1 VTQPASNSTTFK
13 KPQLTTHKTTTV
25 NLNMRPATQPAG
37 HVNTEEWVSM
47 EMFQAV
53 VERLETLQQSYQSL
67 QEERQENLQQMADA
81 ITKLA
86 DRLYKNTTVIS
97 SMDNHLIDTSR
108 RVTALETSIKSLQHA
123 AATTASWKST
133 MEAGTKKMAD
143 QLSRGTSGEGATNNQ
158 RDTSDSSFFIGGMY
172 ILRDWYG
179 DRYADPAEIVSCIL
193 KQTHL
198 ICSVEKMTL
207 ADKAAR
213 EKGSRLA
220 ARAMIVTMR
229 SPMMKKEAIIQIK
242 GWLAREGIRRGVT
255 VCDSFSA
262 EVQSNVR
269 SMGRYADQK
278 KKEGLFFQY
287 RVINKDGAALLQT
300 KEKKRDSYRDRTV
313 SEHQTSKNPPP
324 QLPSSTSTSN
334 QSNSNQQQTNN
345 SRPASPQSGAAGQ
358 LPTAT
363 TYKEEYYQSDYY
375 KNFAA
380 KQQLIADRLMQMERK
395 AEREQHHLEFMQMER
410 KAEREQ
416 HHLEFLQM
424 NGEIPMNG

>member
-1 VTQPASNSTTFK
+1 
-13 KPQLTTHKTTTV
+13 
-25 NLNMRPATQPAG
+25 
-37 HVNTEEWVSM
+37 M

-67 QEERQENLQQMADA
+67 QEERQELLQAMQDA
-81 ITKLA
+81 I
-86 DRLYKNTTVIS
+86 IS
-97 SMDNHLIDTSR
+97 NRTALSKMDNHLIDTSR

-143 QLSRGTSGEGATNNQ
+143 QLSRGTRGEGATNNQ

-213 EKGSRLA
+213 EKGCRLA

-313 SEHQTSKNPPP
+313 SEHQLSAFQKAPRAQHIETPQTSKNPPP

-345 SRPASPQSGAAGQ
+345 SRPASSQSGAAGQ

-363 TYKEEYYQSDYY
+363 TYKEEYYQSEYY

-395 AEREQHHLEFMQMER
+395 AEREQHN
-410 KAEREQ
+410 
-416 HHLEFLQM
+416 LEFLQM
-424 NGEIPMNG
+424 IGEIPMYG

>member
-1 VTQPASNSTTFK
+1 
-13 KPQLTTHKTTTV
+13 
-25 NLNMRPATQPAG
+25 MRPATQPAG

-81 ITKLA
+81 ITKIA
-86 DRLYKNTTVIS
+86 DSLYKNTTAIS

-313 SEHQTSKNPPP
+313 SEHQLSAFQKAPRAQHIETPQTSKNPPP

-358 LPTAT
+358 PPTAILD
-363 TYKEEYYQSDYY
+363 KIEYY
-375 KNFAA
+375 KNEYYKHLATI
-380 KQQLIADRLMQMERK
+380 QQLTAIQQQQQQIADTLPQMERTI
-395 AEREQHHLEFMQMER
+395 EREHQQYP
-410 KAEREQ
+410 
-416 HHLEFLQM
+416 EFLQM
-424 NGEIPMNG
+424 HWPIPMNG

>member
-1 VTQPASNSTTFK
+1 
-13 KPQLTTHKTTTV
+13 
-25 NLNMRPATQPAG
+25 
-37 HVNTEEWVSM
+37 M

-81 ITKLA
+81 ITKIA
-86 DRLYKNTTVIS
+86 DSLYKNTTVIS

-143 QLSRGTSGEGATNNQ
+143 QLSRGTSGEGVTNNQ

-313 SEHQTSKNPPP
+313 SEHQLSAFQKAPRAQHIETPQTSKNPPP

-345 SRPASPQSGAAGQ
+345 SRPASSQSGAAGQ

-363 TYKEEYYQSDYY
+363 LDQKDDFFKSDYY
-375 KNFAA
+375 KIFP
-380 KQQLIADRLMQMERK
+380 QQLSADIQLLRERT
-395 AEREQHHLEFMQMER
+395 AEREHQQD
-410 KAEREQ
+410 Q
-416 HHLEFLQM
+416 TFLQM
-424 NGEIPMNG
+424 HWPIPMNG